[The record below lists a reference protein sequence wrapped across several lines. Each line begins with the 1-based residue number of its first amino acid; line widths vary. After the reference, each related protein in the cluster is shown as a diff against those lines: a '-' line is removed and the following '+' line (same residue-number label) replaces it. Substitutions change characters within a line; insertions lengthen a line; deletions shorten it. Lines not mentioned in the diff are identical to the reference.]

1 MVCRGAEARKPDI
14 IILTSVVCAVHLNI
28 NKTSLRNDNSY
39 AIFWLACYRKALQNS
54 HVFFNTLSFFFSA
67 ILQTSST

>member
-14 IILTSVVCAVHLNI
+14 TILTSVVCAVHLNI
-28 NKTSLRNDNSY
+28 NKTSLSNDNSY